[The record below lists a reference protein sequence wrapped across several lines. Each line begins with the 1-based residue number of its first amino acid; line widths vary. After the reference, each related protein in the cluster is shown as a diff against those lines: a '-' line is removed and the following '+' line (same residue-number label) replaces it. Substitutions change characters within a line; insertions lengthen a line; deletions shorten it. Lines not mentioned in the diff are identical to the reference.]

1 MQFFCPKS
9 SFNLRFNKLRLSN
22 LASNI
27 YSRLSTAFN
36 ATSHRCD
43 TPFWAAFC
51 LPKRQIGVNNSF
63 WTTHPSGA
71 STTCVGRT
79 ILCKSRSLSTNLI
92 ICPVASSD
100 SIAPTFDSVDW
111 RTEFEVL
118 PSNTGATKRE
128 AKIFRLVSWSY
139 IVKLEIDSENCG
151 KKNQPRC
158 VPRVEWIVWTFF
170 CASFQICANREKD
183 ASRECKIEHT
193 ASEAPRFLTI

>member
-51 LPKRQIGVNNSF
+51 LPKRQIAVNNSF

-100 SIAPTFDSVDW
+100 SVAPTFDSVDW

-139 IVKLEIDSENCG
+139 ISSNLRTILKTWG
-151 KKNQPRC
+151 KQNLTSLC
-158 VPRVEWIVWTFF
+158 SSCWL
-170 CASFQICANREKD
+170 NRLDIFLCEVSNLYKSWKKD
-183 ASRECKIEHT
+183 ASCECKIEHT
-193 ASEAPRFLTI
+193 A